1 MKILSTRFSVRF
13 FTAMLILAGILLV
26 ALAIYDYRAEKTI
39 KYLKDH
45 SEQLEHFRNDII
57 NFDENLTTAAR
68 MAAATG
74 DMGWEKRFQEY
85 EAKLTGVIHQAIR
98 VSPEIYRKETDRN
111 NISKIK
117 LSEMEHA
124 AFSLIRRGQGPAA
137 MAIVF
142 GKQYETQKDAYI
154 NAIQRLNDLLKEQ
167 MQATLEVE
175 HSKEY
180 LGQIS
185 FITVLCLLLL
195 SWLIILRI
203 ARRTQEE
210 LVESNRQLSLRT
222 HQLNELTLTLEKK
235 IRERTENLITLQA
248 QLLQAEKFSA
258 IGQLA
263 AGIAH
268 EINNPVG
275 FINSNLQTLQKY
287 VVRYTQL
294 LGILETLEEAFKN
307 NDQQRFSE
315 GMASFEK
322 IRRETNFV
330 FIDRDIDNLLKESGM
345 GIEKIKKIVMDL
357 RTFASP
363 DRGVMG
369 GVNIEALMESMLNI
383 VHNEIKYKAELKK
396 DYSAPPSIV
405 CDPQKIGQVFV
416 NLLINAAQAIE
427 GKGTITIKTYT
438 KDEYVCV
445 DVTDTG
451 CGIAADHI
459 TKIFDPFFT
468 TKPPGTGVGLG
479 LSVSYD
485 IVRKHGGTITFNS
498 KSGKGTTFTVMLP
511 MTNNESQEPRPGT
524 TPGDGAHKG
533 ET

>member
-1 MKILSTRFSVRF
+1 MKSLTTRFSVRF

-26 ALAIYDYRAEKTI
+26 VLAIYDYRAEKTI
-39 KYLKDH
+39 KHLRDH
-45 SEQLEHFRNDII
+45 SDQLEHFRNDII

-74 DMGWEKRFQEY
+74 DMEWEKRFHEY
-85 EAKLTGVIHQAIR
+85 ETKLTGVIHQAIQT
-98 VSPEIYRKETDRN
+98 SPEIYRKETDRN
-111 NISKIK
+111 NISKVK
-117 LSEMEHA
+117 LSEMEHN
-124 AFSLIRRGQGPAA
+124 AFSLIHRGQGPAA

-154 NAIQRLNDLLKEQ
+154 NAIKRLNDLLKEQ
-167 MQATLEVE
+167 MQAALDVE

-222 HQLNELTLTLEKK
+222 GQLNELTLTLEKK
-235 IRERTENLITLQA
+235 IRERTENLIILQA

-294 LGILETLEEAFKN
+294 LGILDTLEEAFKN
-307 NDQQRFSE
+307 NAPQRLSQA
-315 GMASFEK
+315 MASFEK

-330 FIDRDIDNLLKESGM
+330 FIDRDIDNLLKESST
-345 GIEKIKKIVMDL
+345 GIEKIKKIVTDL

-363 DRGVMG
+363 DGGVMG
-369 GVNIEALMESMLNI
+369 CVNIEALMESMLNI

-396 DYSAPPSIV
+396 EYGAPPAIV

-427 GKGTITIKTYT
+427 GKGTITVKTYT
-438 KDEYVCV
+438 TDEYVCV

-498 KSGKGTTFTVMLP
+498 KSGQGTTFTVMLP
-511 MTNNESQEPRPGT
+511 
-524 TPGDGAHKG
+524 KG
-533 ET
+533 ETL

>member
-1 MKILSTRFSVRF
+1 MKIISTRFSVRF
-13 FTAMLILAGILLV
+13 FTVVLIIAGILLV
-26 ALAIYDYRAEKTI
+26 ILALYDYRAEKTI
-39 KYLKDH
+39 KSLKDH
-45 SEQLEHFRNDII
+45 SEQIEHFKNDII
-57 NFDENLTTAAR
+57 HFDEILTTAAR

-74 DMGWEKRFQEY
+74 DMEWEKRFREY
-85 EAKLTGVIHQAIR
+85 EPKLTAAIHQAIR
-98 VSPEIYRKETDRN
+98 VSPEIYRDETDRN
-111 NISKIK
+111 NISKVQ
-117 LSEMEHA
+117 LSQMEHK
-124 AFSLIRRGQGPAA
+124 AFSLIRQGQGNAA

-142 GKQYETQKDAYI
+142 GKQYESQKDAYI
-154 NAIQRLNDLLKEQ
+154 SAIERLNDLLKQQ
-167 MQATLEVE
+167 MQAALEVE

-203 ARRTQEE
+203 ARRIQEE
-210 LVESNRQLSLRT
+210 LVESNRQLSIRT
-222 HQLNELTLTLEKK
+222 RELDTLTLTLERKV
-235 IRERTENLITLQA
+235 RERTENLITLQG

-268 EINNPVG
+268 EINNPIG

-287 VVRYTQL
+287 VVHYTQL
-294 LGILETLEEAFKN
+294 LGILDKLEETLKN
-307 NDQQRFSE
+307 NDQQQLSLI
-315 GMASFEK
+315 MASFEK

-330 FIDRDIDNLLKESGM
+330 FIDQDIDNLLQESSA
-345 GIEKIKKIVMDL
+345 GIEKISKIVTDL

-363 DRGVMG
+363 DHGMMDC
-369 GVNIEALMESMLNI
+369 VNIEALMESMLNI

-396 DYSAPPSIV
+396 EYGSPPSIA

-427 GKGTITIKTYT
+427 GQGTITIKTYT
-438 KDEYVCV
+438 KNEYVCV
-445 DVTDTG
+445 DIVDTG
-451 CGIAADHI
+451 CGIAAEHI

-498 KSGKGTTFTVMLP
+498 KSGQGTTFTVMLP
-511 MTNNESQEPRPGT
+511 KE
-524 TPGDGAHKG
+524 AL
-533 ET
+533 